1 MVEHMEAAETA
12 AAAEARPPY
21 RVKEVARILGV
32 SLATVYEEIATGR
45 LPALAIGEG
54 SGAKRVEHADLMAY
68 KQRCRLRAV
77 RITPIPSTEEAA

>member
-1 MVEHMEAAETA
+1 MEAAENPTA
-12 AAAEARPPY
+12 AAERPPY

-54 SGAKRVEHADLMAY
+54 SGAKRVEHADLVAY
-68 KQRCRLRAV
+68 KQRCRIRAI
-77 RITPIPSTEEAA
+77 RSNSSTQEVA